1 MKFVILRI
9 QRRKKWNP
17 LDMIPVIVR
26 DQDVRLRSFSAIR
39 RGPTAPQHA
48 QPRAAIQNKLRA
60 VRSDQLQTRRIA
72 AVAPRRRVYRRRRSA
87 HAPETQFG
95 DGIGHCS
102 ECKTPECRLVP
113 RQHAGNGKLV
123 SWSQR
128 TEGASID
135 SRSRSVIVP
144 NKHRKGLHRRHRAGR
159 IRRMAAHSHD
169 HGHAG
174 HSHSPGHSHPTLRP
188 SVLGW
193 AMAATLGLVVAEF
206 FGGVLGRSVALL
218 NDAVHNLSDVP
229 TLGIS
234 YLAMRWAE
242 RPADSEK
249 TYGYHRAGT
258 LAAFTN
264 AFVLVLLSLWLGYE
278 AFERIRSPVA
288 VVESWMI
295 WTSVA
300 ALVVNGGITLALVR
314 GRGDL
319 NLRSILVHNFGDALS
334 TFAIIAGA
342 LIIHATGAS
351 WIDPLLGLAIGLLV
365 LWSSIGILRE
375 SSHILLEGRPLD
387 LRVED
392 VARAILTVE
401 GVEEVHDVHLWSL
414 GGGHHALSLHA
425 RIPDMHLDECERL
438 LVSIQRVAA
447 KEFGVEHT
455 TVQLERAGL
464 PAKSGYVMPE
474 RAKK

>member
-1 MKFVILRI
+1 MEG
-9 QRRKKWNP
+9 
-17 LDMIPVIVR
+17 M
-26 DQDVRLRSFSAIR
+26 S
-39 RGPTAPQHA
+39 
-48 QPRAAIQNKLRA
+48 
-60 VRSDQLQTRRIA
+60 
-72 AVAPRRRVYRRRRSA
+72 
-87 HAPETQFG
+87 
-95 DGIGHCS
+95 GH
-102 ECKTPECRLVP
+102 T
-113 RQHAGNGKLV
+113 
-123 SWSQR
+123 
-128 TEGASID
+128 
-135 SRSRSVIVP
+135 
-144 NKHRKGLHRRHRAGR
+144 
-159 IRRMAAHSHD
+159 HD
-169 HGHAG
+169 HEHG
-174 HSHSPGHSHPTLRP
+174 HSHAGQFHTHNHSGHAHPTLRP

-193 AMAATLGLVVAEF
+193 SIAATLGLVIAEV
-206 FGGVLGRSVALL
+206 FGGIIGRSVALL

-234 YLAMRWAE
+234 YLAIRWAE

-264 AFVLVLLSLWLGYE
+264 AFVLLLLSLWLGYE
-278 AFERIRSPVA
+278 AVRRFRSPVE

-300 ALVVNGGITLALVR
+300 ALAVNGGITLALVR

-334 TFAIIAGA
+334 NIAIIVGA
-342 LIIHATGAS
+342 VIIRMTGAH

-375 SSHILLEGRPLD
+375 SSHILLEGRPHE

-401 GVEEVHDVHLWSL
+401 GVQEVHDLHLWSL

-425 RIPDMHLDECERL
+425 RIPDMHMDKCEHL
-438 LVSIQRVAA
+438 LEAIRQVAE
-447 KEFGVEHT
+447 KEFRIEHT

-464 PAKSGYVMPE
+464 PAQSGYVMPAP
-474 RAKK
+474 AKK